1 MVDDN
6 LLLLAQITVGATALV
21 SASLDQLSCY
31 YESPLSPWYTP
42 IKGNKVKEE
51 DSVPN
56 HILNR
61 KDVIVIA
68 DDAVNIINL
77 IGFNFFLSIAKSA
90 TSRVW
95 RDSFTK
101 KDPEEAFICLRKPMS
116 MCWWKLWLYTGSESW
131 VYISES

>member
-68 DDAVNIINL
+68 DDAVNIL
-77 IGFNFFLSIAKSA
+77 IGNSNSIIKHFNHMK
-90 TSRVW
+90 
-95 RDSFTK
+95 
-101 KDPEEAFICLRKPMS
+101 M
-116 MCWWKLWLYTGSESW
+116 
-131 VYISES
+131 